1 MACPPAGDARSQ
13 AVAPQGRH
21 GEALGVPDM
30 RLQPRQLASLL
41 AGLVLG
47 GGGSP
52 PRRRL
57 RAAAL
62 HSFHQLLAQVPAAFG
77 LYVTKLRAP
86 AGLPSFDACGL
97 AAALLL
103 YCTAKGTDAAVLE
116 ESRGALVEA
125 YVRLALGE
133 GRERPPPAASHAF
146 APLLARLTAAELAG
160 AVLPP
165 ALKMLR
171 RSPELVMEAV
181 GFLFATVA
189 VDLDEHASAL
199 LPPILQQARRPE
211 PGRRAEALAA
221 VRGLAARCASVGALD
236 ASATAVRAVLAGSE
250 GKLTLPIQRAAMYAA
265 LGALA
270 SGAPGNDGSND
281 DPAAQKCARGTADYL
296 LGAYRNEANE
306 EARASIL
313 AALGLWVAREGGAAV
328 AAAVPFYN
336 DGLKEKDLVRRS
348 HLKSLRTAIQSN
360 SFRSACGPLA
370 GSLLALVKAGAAKP
384 TQRLDGVL
392 ALLLLVRMAA
402 SDAAVDEKL
411 AKERVWQL
419 VLQKESPLLSQAA
432 AAKLLLEEAPVLVE
446 LVTLAASLL
455 WHPSWEVRRAVAAM
469 AAGVGKRQAVA
480 LLDAVIAWLPLLEER
495 RQAAGSAVDDGKE
508 EGSAAAAAAVAAPPP
523 PNLVAGAL
531 LTVAAAPAAA
541 VAASPGSCA
550 RALLAADHPCV
561 AAASSR
567 RRGRVW
573 QALRKSLRMHGAD
586 PHVSLASD
594 PALVCKILLG
604 SNGLLSPR
612 PAEAWAAVAAIASV
626 MRAIPAEL
634 YAELFK
640 GLQELSDK
648 EGHDSLTEYDL
659 LVYNT
664 PEGTLSSDT
673 GIYVAEVRQ
682 DRNIRQAR
690 GRFRMYDS
698 VDEPAVAAPHK
709 QEALLAPSKS
719 KRDADRTS
727 RKDGPKPA
735 RKTGEEARQAQLRE
749 EAALRAQMRELK
761 LRWELVL
768 DTLGQAAAANPDF
781 AHDHLPELVDFVLP
795 MLTSP
800 LVGGAA
806 YEAVTRLARCVIAPL
821 RHLAADLAS
830 AIRMV
835 ATASETVLQ
844 ELRIRRPAAAAIVPS
859 PEDDGA
865 VEQRSEDLG
874 LVERVVQGLLLCC
887 RSGPLPSPTFGFVFP
902 IVEVILKANH
912 KTRLH
917 DDLLGVMW
925 LHTAPTMTLPRPR
938 MLSVLYHVLGCIPL
952 YQDRVLPILRE
963 LCRGVQP
970 PELLKVLEG
979 VYAEKE
985 HVRGACLDAASLVPA
1000 LRQGKITVDP
1010 AITTALWLAL
1020 HDPEE
1025 HNVEA
1030 AEVLWD
1036 MYRHELGPDYAPRL
1050 VAALAHAHLDVRMA
1064 AARALAAA
1072 MDEQPTTVQETLSA
1086 LFALYTQAAASMQ
1099 LESATGR
1106 REPAWITR
1114 EGVGLALKEAADV
1127 ITSRDLPVVA
1137 TFLISRALADPLLDV
1152 RLRMVNAGVAIID
1165 RHGKE
1170 HASVLLPIFENYLDK
1185 KAADEQR
1192 YDLVREGV
1200 VVFLGA
1206 LAKHLTSDEAKVESI
1221 IERLLEVLNTP
1232 SEAVQRA
1239 VSDCLPPLMAM
1250 QKDRSTLLV
1259 SRLLQRLMTS
1269 DKYAERKGAAF
1280 GLAGV
1285 IKGLGLPSIKALGVI
1300 DSLKQGLEDKH
1311 SPRAREGAL
1320 FGLEC
1325 LSEKMGRLFEPYV
1338 IHVLPLLLGAFSDGV
1353 AAVREAAEGASRAIM
1368 AQLSPQGGLTD
1379 KAWRTKQG
1387 SVQLLGAMAYCAPRQ
1402 LGQCLPTIVPNL
1414 TEVLTDTHPK
1424 VQTAAQL
1431 ALQQVGGVV
1440 KNPEIAALVPT
1451 LLVGIASPNEH
1462 TKESLDLLLQTTF
1475 VNSVDAPSLALVVPI
1490 VHRGLRERSA
1500 ETKKKAAQIV
1510 GNMCSLV
1517 TEPKDMLPYLQLLLP
1532 ELKKVLVD
1540 PIPDCRAVASKALGS
1555 LMQNMGEES
1564 FSDIVPWLLDT
1575 LKSDSSS
1582 VERSGAA
1589 QGLSEV
1595 MAALGISY
1603 FESLLPDVIANCSHP
1618 RASVRDGYL
1627 TLCKYLPGALGEL
1640 FQPYLSRVLP
1650 MILDGLAD
1658 ENESVRDTSLGAGHI
1673 FVEHYALSSL
1683 PLLLPAVEEGIFHDN
1698 WRIRQ
1703 SSLELLG
1710 DLLFKV
1716 AGTSGKVMVDGG
1728 SDDEGASTEAH
1739 GKAIIEVLGRERR
1752 NEVLA
1757 ALYMIRSDVA
1767 VSVRQAALHVWK
1779 TVVVNTPR
1787 TLKEIMAVLMRTL
1800 IASLASTSFERRQ
1813 VAGRSLGELV
1823 RKLGERVL
1831 PSIIPI
1837 LARDLDDDSVSTQVR
1852 EAAGQAFNT
1861 LYRSAGVQA
1870 VDEIVP
1876 ALLSALKEPDLTDAA
1891 LDGLKQIIS
1900 VRTAAVLPQILPRL
1914 VQQPFTLFNVRALG
1928 SLAEV
1933 AGPGLASHLA
1943 MLLPPLL
1950 AVVGDE
1956 SQLELAAAAQAAA
1969 KVILSGVDESGLDIL
1984 LGELMKGLADP
1995 SSTTRKGS
2003 AELLGFFLKST
2014 RLDLDEE
2021 LPSLLST
2028 LIVMLTDTDP
2038 AALKAIWDALVS
2050 LTSTMPKESL
2060 PQYLKVV
2067 RDAVSTARD
2076 KERRKRKAGPVLIT
2090 GFTLPKALQP
2100 VLQIYL
2106 QGLMS
2111 GSAELRE
2118 QSAEGLGELISLTS
2132 DDALRPFV
2140 VPITGPLIRI
2150 VGDRFPWQVKSAILG
2165 TLAVIIDKGGMSLKP
2180 FLPQLQTTFIKCLQ
2194 DHARKV
2200 RSRAARALGRLSKL
2214 STRLDPLIA
2223 DLLTGIKNGEA
2234 GVKEAMLVA
2243 LKGVVGN
2250 VGKSLSVATQSRV
2263 VASLM
2268 DLLPSEDDEIRLL
2281 AARTLGIALGKQE
2294 VAQVV
2299 QDLCQSATSQFWKLR
2314 HGSTLALASILAH
2327 SVSIV
2332 LDDELI
2338 DAILPTV
2345 QSHLRDDKVPVREA
2359 AAKGL
2364 GPLMLA
2370 SLKLERVVPL
2380 LTELLRDESSDV
2392 RRKGLKSLKL
2402 ASKSKA
2408 EALQPYRQQLGP
2420 AVSTNLKD
2428 SSQPVRLAAE
2438 RCAFHF
2444 FQLSRGP
2451 DEVQAAQKYLTGRES
2466 RRIAKLPLL
2475 SDNSD
2480 ESEDDMISI

>member
-1 MACPPAGDARSQ
+1 MPA
-13 AVAPQGRH
+13 P
-21 GEALGVPDM
+21 
-30 RLQPRQLASLL
+30 
-41 AGLVLG
+41 
-47 GGGSP
+47 
-52 PRRRL
+52 
-57 RAAAL
+57 
-62 HSFHQLLAQVPAAFG
+62 
-77 LYVTKLRAP
+77 
-86 AGLPSFDACGL
+86 LPS
-97 AAALLL
+97 
-103 YCTAKGTDAAVLE
+103 
-116 ESRGALVEA
+116 
-125 YVRLALGE
+125 
-133 GRERPPPAASHAF
+133 
-146 APLLARLTAAELAG
+146 APC
-160 AVLPP
+160 
-165 ALKMLR
+165 
-171 RSPELVMEAV
+171 S
-181 GFLFATVA
+181 
-189 VDLDEHASAL
+189 
-199 LPPILQQARRPE
+199 Q
-211 PGRRAEALAA
+211 
-221 VRGLAARCASVGALD
+221 
-236 ASATAVRAVLAGSE
+236 
-250 GKLTLPIQRAAMYAA
+250 GKLTLPTQRAAMYAA

-270 SGAPGNDGSND
+270 RGAPGNDGGDD
-281 DPAAQKCARGTADYL
+281 DPTAQECAGSTAAYL
-296 LGAYRNEANE
+296 LGAYRSEANE
-306 EARASIL
+306 EARSTVI
-313 AALGLWVAREGGAAV
+313 AALGLWLARGGGAAA

-336 DGLKEKDLVRRS
+336 DGLKEKDLVRRGY
-348 HLKSLRTAIQSN
+348 LKSLLAAIQSD

-419 VLQKESPLLSQAA
+419 ALQKESPLLSQAA

-446 LVTLAASLL
+446 LVTLGASLL
-455 WHPSWEVRRAVAAM
+455 WHSSWEVRRAAAAM

-480 LLDAVIAWLPLLEER
+480 LLEAVIAWLPLLEER
-495 RQAAGSAVDDGKE
+495 RQAAGSATDDGKE
-508 EGSAAAAAAVAAPPP
+508 ESSGSSAAAAVAAPPS
-523 PNLVAGAL
+523 PNLVARAL

-541 VAASPGSCA
+541 LAASPVSCA
-550 RALLAADHPCV
+550 RALLAAHHPCV
-561 AAASSR
+561 AAASS
-567 RRGRVW
+567 RGRVW
-573 QALRKSLRMHGAD
+573 QALRKSLRMQGAD

-604 SNGLLSPR
+604 SIGLLSPR

-626 MRAIPAEL
+626 MRAIPADL
-634 YAELFK
+634 YAGLFK

-664 PEGTLSSDT
+664 PDDTLSSDT

-698 VDEPAVAAPHK
+698 VDEQPVAVPHK

-719 KRDADRTS
+719 KKDADKTS
-727 RKDGPKPA
+727 RKEGPKPA

-821 RHLAADLAS
+821 RRLAADLAS

-844 ELRIRRPAAAAIVPS
+844 ELRIRRPAAAAFVPN

-902 IVEVILKANH
+902 IVEVILKANY

-963 LCRGVQP
+963 LCRGVQTY
-970 PELLKVLEG
+970 ELLKVLEG

-1000 LRQGKITVDP
+1000 LRQGKVAEDP

-1106 REPAWITR
+1106 REPAWATR

-1239 VSDCLPPLMAM
+1239 VSDCLPPLMEM
-1250 QKDRSTLLV
+1250 QKDQSTLLV

-1285 IKGLGLPSIKALGVI
+1285 IKGLGLPSVKALGVI

-1650 MILDGLAD
+1650 MILDGRLAD

-1703 SSLELLG
+1703 SSVELLG

-1800 IASLASTSFERRQ
+1800 IASLASTSIERRQ

-1876 ALLSALKEPDLTDAA
+1876 ALLSALKDPEFTDAA

-1900 VRTAAVLPQILPRL
+1900 VRTAAVLPQILPKL

-1933 AGPGLASHLA
+1933 AGPGLASYLA

-1969 KVILSGVDESGLDIL
+1969 KVILSGVDENGLDIL

-1995 SSTTRKGS
+1995 SPTTRKGS
-2003 AELLGFFLKST
+2003 AELLGFFLKCT
-2014 RLDLDEE
+2014 RLDMDEE

-2050 LTSTMPKESL
+2050 LASTMPKESL

-2076 KERRKRKAGPVLIT
+2076 KERRKRKAGPVLIP

-2250 VGKSLSVATQSRV
+2250 VGKSLSAATQSRV
-2263 VASLM
+2263 IASLM
-2268 DLLPSEDDEIRLL
+2268 DLLPSEDDEIRSL
-2281 AARTLGIALGKQE
+2281 AARTLGIALGKQD
-2294 VAQVV
+2294 VAEVV
-2299 QDLCQSATSQFWKLR
+2299 QDLCQTATSQFWKLR

-2327 SVSIV
+2327 SVSVV

-2338 DAILPTV
+2338 DVILPTV
-2345 QSHLRDDKVPVREA
+2345 QSQLRDDKVPVREA
-2359 AAKGL
+2359 AAEGL

-2370 SLKLERVVPL
+2370 SAKLEKVVPL
-2380 LTELLRDESSDV
+2380 LSELLRDESSDV

-2402 ASKSKA
+2402 SSKSKA
-2408 EALQPYRQQLGP
+2408 EALQPHRQQLGP

-2451 DEVQAAQKYLTGRES
+2451 DEVQAAQKYLTGLES

-2475 SDNSD
+2475 RGEEGRYKCVRVRRKSTRTLREAARSAWEAGNKARLKTERVFESDGVVEVNRGRMHPQMGRGNRD
-2480 ESEDDMISI
+2480 NAHE

>member
-1 MACPPAGDARSQ
+1 MAYRPAGDARSQ
-13 AVAPQGRH
+13 AAAPQRRH
-21 GEALGVPDM
+21 GEALGVPDV
-30 RLQPRQLASLL
+30 RLQPRRLAGAAAVAAATAEASLL

-62 HSFHQLLAQVPAAFG
+62 HSFHQLLAQIPAAFG
-77 LYVTKLRAP
+77 LYVSKLRAP
-86 AGLPSFDACGL
+86 AGLPSLDACGL

-133 GRERPPPAASHAF
+133 GRERPPAAASHSF

-160 AVLPP
+160 SVLPP

-181 GFLFATVA
+181 GFLFTTVV

-199 LPPILQQARRPE
+199 LPPILQQARQPE

-221 VRGLAARCASVGALD
+221 VRGLAARCTSAGALD
-236 ASATAVRAVLAGSE
+236 ASATAIRAVLAGSE
-250 GKLTLPIQRAAMYAA
+250 GKLTLPTQRAAMHAV

-281 DPAAQKCARGTADYL
+281 DSIAQECARATVAYL
-296 LGAYRNEANE
+296 LGAYRSEANE
-306 EARASIL
+306 EARLSIL
-313 AALGLWVAREGGAAV
+313 AALGLWVARGGGAAAV
-328 AAAVPFYN
+328 AAVPFYN
-336 DGLKEKDLVRRS
+336 NGLKEKDLVRRG
-348 HLKSLRTAIQSN
+348 HLKSLRAAIQSD
-360 SFRSACGPLA
+360 SFRSSCGPLA

-392 ALLLLVRMAA
+392 ALLLLMRMAA
-402 SDAAVDEKL
+402 SDAAVVEKL

-419 VLQKESPLLSQAA
+419 ALQKESPLLSQAA

-455 WHPSWEVRRAVAAM
+455 WHPLWEVRRAAAAM

-480 LLDAVIAWLPLLEER
+480 LLDAVFAWLPLLEER
-495 RQAAGSAVDDGKE
+495 RQAAGSAVEDGKE
-508 EGSAAAAAAVAAPPP
+508 ESGGGSATTAVAAPPP
-523 PNLVAGAL
+523 PNLVARAL

-541 VAASPGSCA
+541 VAASPSSCA
-550 RALLAADHPCV
+550 RALLAAHHPCV
-561 AAASSR
+561 AAASSG

-573 QALRKSLRMHGAD
+573 QALRKSLWMQGAD

-604 SNGLLSPR
+604 SSGLLSPR
-612 PAEAWAAVAAIASV
+612 PAEAWAAVAAIASM
-626 MRAIPAEL
+626 MRAIPADL

-640 GLQELSDK
+640 ELSDK

-698 VDEPAVAAPHK
+698 VDEPPVAAPLK
-709 QEALLAPSKS
+709 QDALQAPSKS
-719 KRDADRTS
+719 KKDADRTS
-727 RKDGPKPA
+727 RKEGPKPA

-800 LVGGAA
+800 LMGGAA

-844 ELRIRRPAAAAIVPS
+844 ELRIRRPAAAAIVPN
-859 PEDDGA
+859 PEDDDA

-902 IVEVILKANH
+902 IVEVILKANY

-970 PELLKVLEG
+970 SELLKVLEG

-1000 LRQGKITVDP
+1000 LRQGKVTEDP

-1086 LFALYTQAAASMQ
+1086 LFALYTQAASSMQ

-1106 REPAWITR
+1106 REPAWATR

-1221 IERLLEVLNTP
+1221 FERLLEVLNTP

-1555 LMQNMGEES
+1555 LMKNMGEES

-1703 SSLELLG
+1703 SSVELLG

-1837 LARDLDDDSVSTQVR
+1837 LARDLDNYSVSTQVR

-1861 LYRSAGVQA
+1861 LYR
-1870 VDEIVP
+1870 
-1876 ALLSALKEPDLTDAA
+1876 
-1891 LDGLKQIIS
+1891 
-1900 VRTAAVLPQILPRL
+1900 
-1914 VQQPFTLFNVRALG
+1914 
-1928 SLAEV
+1928 V

-1950 AVVGDE
+1950 TVVGDE

-2028 LIVMLTDTDP
+2028 LIVMLTDTDL
-2038 AALKAIWDALVS
+2038 AALKAIWDALVC
-2050 LTSTMPKESL
+2050 LTSTITKENL

-2076 KERRKRKAGPVLIT
+2076 KERRKRKAGPVIIP

-2165 TLAVIIDKGGMSLKP
+2165 TLAVVIDKGGMSLKP

-2200 RSRAARALGRLSKL
+2200 RSRSARALGRLSKL

-2250 VGKSLSVATQSRV
+2250 VGKSLSAATHSRV
-2263 VASLM
+2263 IASLM

-2281 AARTLGIALGKQE
+2281 AARTLGIALGKQD
-2294 VAQVV
+2294 VAEVV
-2299 QDLCQSATSQFWKLR
+2299 QDLCKTATSQFWKLR

-2327 SVSIV
+2327 SVSV
-2332 LDDELI
+2332 VADDELI
-2338 DAILPTV
+2338 DVILPTV
-2345 QSHLRDDKVPVREA
+2345 QSQLRDDKVPVREA
-2359 AAKGL
+2359 AAEGL

-2370 SLKLERVVPL
+2370 SPKLEKVVPL

-2420 AVSTNLKD
+2420 AMSTHVKD

-2444 FQLSRGP
+2444 FQLYRGP
-2451 DEVQAAQKYLTGRES
+2451 DEVQAAQKYLTGLES

-2480 ESEDDMISI
+2480 ESEDDTIGF